1 MKRIVLQ
8 SLAITNFKG
17 IAHLDVNFQDNTTIC
32 GENGTGKTTIMDAFL
47 WLLFGKDSTGR
58 ADSNFNIKTLGA
70 DGKPILK
77 QEHSVC
83 GVLLVDGN
91 PIKLQRNY
99 EEVWTKPTGTT
110 VETLTNHKTVFY
122 INDVKQSTKRD
133 YDAEIN
139 SIIPEDVFKMI
150 TDPGYF
156 CRLSAAAQKEMLLDM
171 AGTVTDEEVAALKPE
186 YLALLGSLQGRPLAM
201 FIKEVA
207 AKKRAIKDEL
217 SAIPAS
223 IETAERLKPAPA
235 DWKALEKELKA
246 KQEELAQLDA
256 QIADKT
262 QLNEAETK
270 RKVDIQKSIGE
281 LRLSLQRRQNEI
293 TQGAEN
299 GRTEAQRKVSTIE
312 SQIWR
317 AEQDLTQKQRTVD
330 GLKAQIDAVENE
342 LASLRESYKA
352 INAEKLTFP
361 EGAFVCPTCKRPL
374 EQEDIDAKR
383 MELEANFNTDK
394 AKRLQDNKATGLA
407 KKNHQDQLREQLL
420 NAEKAYADA
429 DAQLNGLRE
438 QLEEAKA
445 GVPEA
450 PDVNALIA
458 ADEKCRDL
466 TNSITDLENQL
477 TVDAKPVDV
486 SELTGKKAEVNQA
499 ISDLITRLAAR
510 DAIKRAEDEIQRL
523 EEKRVAANQALTEL
537 EGQEFVA
544 QDFQKA
550 KDAALLTR
558 INGMFKVV
566 SFSFIDSQLNG
577 GEKLTC
583 VCTVNGTPY
592 PDVNNAGKV
601 NAGIDIINA
610 ICKSKG
616 LCAPIFIDNRESVC
630 NLIPTESQI
639 INLVVAPGMPLSLA
653 IDGVYH
659 KLIND

>member
-317 AEQDLTQKQRTVD
+317 AEQDLTQKLRTVD

>member
-281 LRLSLQRRQNEI
+281 LKLSLQRRQNEI

-299 GRTEAQRKVSTIE
+299 GRTEAQRKVNTIE

-438 QLEEAKA
+438 QLEEARA

-537 EGQEFVA
+537 EGQEFVS

>member
-83 GVLLVDGN
+83 GVLLVDGS

-281 LRLSLQRRQNEI
+281 LKLSLQRRQNEI

-299 GRTEAQRKVSTIE
+299 GRTEAQRKVNTIE

-438 QLEEAKA
+438 QLEEARA

>member
-17 IAHLDVNFQDNTTIC
+17 IAHLEINFQDNTTIC

-58 ADSNFNIKTLGA
+58 ADSNFNIKTLGT

-110 VETLTNHKTVFY
+110 EETLNSHKTVFY
-122 INDVKQSTKRD
+122 INDVKKSTKRD

-139 SIIPEDVFKMI
+139 SIIPEDVFKML
-150 TDPGYF
+150 TDTGYF

-186 YLALLGSLQGRPLAM
+186 YLALLGSLQGRPLAT

-217 SAIPAS
+217 SDIPAS

-246 KQEELAQLDA
+246 KQQELAQLDA

-270 RKVDIQKSIGE
+270 RKVEIQKSIGE
-281 LRLSLQRRQNEI
+281 LKLSLQRRQNEI
-293 TQGAEN
+293 TQIAEN

-330 GLKAQIDAVENE
+330 DLKAKIDAVENE
-342 LASLRESYKA
+342 LANLRESYKA

-394 AKRLQDNKATGLA
+394 AKRLQDNKATGLS
-407 KKNHQDQLREQLL
+407 KKNYQAQIREQLL

-429 DAQLNGLRE
+429 EAQLNSLRE

-458 ADEKCRDL
+458 ADDKCRDL

-477 TVDAKPVDV
+477 TMDVKPVDV
-486 SELTGKKAEVNQA
+486 SELKGKKAEVNQA

-510 DAIKRAEDEIQRL
+510 DAIKRAENEIQRL
-523 EEKRVAANQALTEL
+523 EEKRGAANQALTEL

-630 NLIPTESQI
+630 NIIPTESQI

-659 KLIND
+659 KLINE

>member
-83 GVLLVDGN
+83 GVLLVNGN

-270 RKVDIQKSIGE
+270 RKVDIQQSIGE
-281 LRLSLQRRQNEI
+281 LKLSLQRRQNEI

-299 GRTEAQRKVSTIE
+299 GRTEAQRKVNTIE

-383 MELEANFNTDK
+383 MDLEANFNTDK
-394 AKRLQDNKATGLA
+394 AKRLQDNKATGLD

-438 QLEEAKA
+438 QLEEARA

-486 SELTGKKAEVNQA
+486 SELTGKKADVNQA

>member
-1 MKRIVLQ
+1 MR
-8 SLAITNFKG
+8 S
-17 IAHLDVNFQDNTTIC
+17 
-32 GENGTGKTTIMDAFL
+32 
-47 WLLFGKDSTGR
+47 
-58 ADSNFNIKTLGA
+58 
-70 DGKPILK
+70 
-77 QEHSVC
+77 
-83 GVLLVDGN
+83 
-91 PIKLQRNY
+91 
-99 EEVWTKPTGTT
+99 
-110 VETLTNHKTVFY
+110 
-122 INDVKQSTKRD
+122 
-133 YDAEIN
+133 
-139 SIIPEDVFKMI
+139 
-150 TDPGYF
+150 
-156 CRLSAAAQKEMLLDM
+156 
-171 AGTVTDEEVAALKPE
+171 
-186 YLALLGSLQGRPLAM
+186 
-201 FIKEVA
+201 
-207 AKKRAIKDEL
+207 
-217 SAIPAS
+217 
-223 IETAERLKPAPA
+223 
-235 DWKALEKELKA
+235 
-246 KQEELAQLDA
+246 
-256 QIADKT
+256 
-262 QLNEAETK
+262 
-270 RKVDIQKSIGE
+270 
-281 LRLSLQRRQNEI
+281 
-293 TQGAEN
+293 
-299 GRTEAQRKVSTIE
+299 
-312 SQIWR
+312 
-317 AEQDLTQKQRTVD
+317 
-330 GLKAQIDAVENE
+330 
-342 LASLRESYKA
+342 
-352 INAEKLTFP
+352 
-361 EGAFVCPTCKRPL
+361 
-374 EQEDIDAKR
+374 
-383 MELEANFNTDK
+383 
-394 AKRLQDNKATGLA
+394 
-407 KKNHQDQLREQLL
+407 
-420 NAEKAYADA
+420 
-429 DAQLNGLRE
+429 
-438 QLEEAKA
+438 
-445 GVPEA
+445 
-450 PDVNALIA
+450 

>member
-17 IAHLDVNFQDNTTIC
+17 IAHLEINFQDNTTIC

-58 ADSNFNIKTLGA
+58 ADSNFNIKTLGI

-110 VETLTNHKTVFY
+110 EETLTSHKTVFY
-122 INDVKQSTKRD
+122 INDVKKSTKRD

-139 SIIPEDVFKMI
+139 SIIPEDVFKML
-150 TDPGYF
+150 TDTGYF

-186 YLALLGSLQGRPLAM
+186 YLALLGSLQGRPLAT

-246 KQEELAQLDA
+246 KQQELAQLDA

-270 RKVDIQKSIGE
+270 RKVEIQKSIGE

-330 GLKAQIDAVENE
+330 DLKAKIDAVENE
-342 LASLRESYKA
+342 LANLRESYKA

-394 AKRLQDNKATGLA
+394 AKRLQDNKATGLS
-407 KKNHQDQLREQLL
+407 KKNYQAQIREQLL

-429 DAQLNGLRE
+429 EAQLNSLRE

-458 ADEKCRDL
+458 ADDKCRDL

-477 TVDAKPVDV
+477 TMDVKPVDV
-486 SELTGKKAEVNQA
+486 SELKGKKAEVNQA

-523 EEKRVAANQALTEL
+523 EDKRVAANKALTEL